1 LVGITGA
8 GAMVFVA
15 GATLV
20 GLTGG
25 DIGKG
30 GGLVC
35 AADTSGKAMSK
46 DNEKTLLRFIKFS

>member
-1 LVGITGA
+1 
-8 GAMVFVA
+8 MVFVA

-25 DIGKG
+25 GIGKG